1 MSWPQLPCRA
11 GESHK
16 DGYARTYAASTASA
30 ATGLVRMRARLQRRR
45 SAIDRAI
52 CRAVFQKRRPDRPAG
67 KGGPIQRTRWTESM
81 NLSLAHYR
89 LQVHVGGCKARTSHF
104 GSQTAGRHRLSG
116 SLPSCRTVQLVCRS
130 ALGCDGEENRG
141 PLRSTVASAISAGRR
156 GASAVSTRATGCFT
170 CPLTLSCHCAVAQ
183 PWRRIS

>member
-45 SAIDRAI
+45 SAICPGVVPEAASGI
-52 CRAVFQKRRPDRPAG
+52 AQHQKGALFSG
-67 KGGPIQRTRWTESM
+67 QTVI
-81 NLSLAHYR
+81 LSVAHYR
-89 LQVHVGGCKARTSHF
+89 LQVHVGGCKARRSSSHF

-116 SLPSCRTVQLVCRS
+116 SLPSCRTVLLVCRS
-130 ALGCDGEENRG
+130 ALGCDSGGKPRTSG
-141 PLRSTVASAISAGRR
+141 HTVASAISAGRR
-156 GASAVSTRATGCFT
+156 GASAVSTRATACFT

-183 PWRRIS
+183 PWRRTS